1 MADFYGIAGLFLIL
15 FGWSIEL
22 LRAWRTGKAQVP
34 PLFAVL
40 YGAGSILLT
49 VHSIMLDDLAF
60 IGLNAAAALIAGA
73 NVWLSLRANR
83 AGK

>member
-15 FGWSIEL
+15 FGWSVEL
-22 LRAWRTGKAQVP
+22 LRAWRSGKAQVP
-34 PLFAVL
+34 LMFAIL
-40 YGAGSILLT
+40 YGAGSLLLML
-49 VHSIMLDDLAF
+49 HSFILDDLAF

-73 NVWLSLRANR
+73 NVWLSLRAKG